1 MKLRKSEPEPKP
13 EPEPETDPIGSFKHI
28 AALLKRAQV
37 TDPGMPRVIAITELL
52 TVLMENFECIEILE
66 NNALFRSTV
75 YYKCNEFMCEAL
87 CTPELEHICRVV
99 LEKIKTL

>member
-1 MKLRKSEPEPKP
+1 MTRRELSKPYEPEPESEPEPI
-13 EPEPETDPIGSFKHI
+13 DSFKHL
-28 AALLKRAQV
+28 ASLVKRAQV
-37 TDPGMPRVIAITELL
+37 TAPGMPRVIAITELL